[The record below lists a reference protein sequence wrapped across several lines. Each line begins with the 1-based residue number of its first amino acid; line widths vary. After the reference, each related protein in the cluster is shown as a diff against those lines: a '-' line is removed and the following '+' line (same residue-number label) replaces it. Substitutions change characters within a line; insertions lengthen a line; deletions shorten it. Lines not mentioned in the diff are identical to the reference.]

1 MIDLVKHTPEE
12 NSPASARQKAVDT
25 GMALTLISLIIAL
38 ATHKPGWVA
47 LATALLVLNMTAPKI
62 FGPASKLW
70 FGLSAVLGAVMSRV
84 ILTLVFFLVL
94 TPMGLARRAM
104 GKDALKLAAFKQG
117 AGQGAGSVFVTRTGA
132 FTPADL
138 KTPF

>member
-1 MIDLVKHTPEE
+1 MIDLVKHTPETD
-12 NSPASARQKAVDT
+12 SAGSARQKAVDT
-25 GMALTLISLIIAL
+25 GMALTLLCLIAAL
-38 ATHKPGWVA
+38 VTHKPGWVVS
-47 LATALLVLNMTAPKI
+47 ATTLLVVNMTAPKL
-62 FGPASKLW
+62 FAPAAKLW

-94 TPMGLARRAM
+94 TPMGLLRRAM
-104 GKDALKLAAFKQG
+104 GKDTLKLAAFKQG
-117 AGQGAGSVFVTRTGA
+117 TDSVFVVRTER

>member
-1 MIDLVKHTPEE
+1 MIDLVKHVPEADQ
-12 NSPASARQKAVDT
+12 PGSARQRAVDT
-25 GMALTLISLIIAL
+25 GMALTLLCLIVAL
-38 ATHKPGWVA
+38 VTQKPGWVVS
-47 LATALLVLNMTAPKI
+47 ATTVLVVNMTAPKLFI
-62 FGPASKLW
+62 PASKLW

-94 TPMGLARRAM
+94 TPMGLVRRAM

-117 AGQGAGSVFVTRTGA
+117 TGSVFVTRTGP

>member
-1 MIDLVKHTPEE
+1 
-12 NSPASARQKAVDT
+12 
-25 GMALTLISLIIAL
+25 MALTLLCLIVAL
-38 ATHKPGWVA
+38 VTQKPGWVVS
-47 LATALLVLNMTAPKI
+47 ATTLLVVNMTAPKLFI
-62 FGPASKLW
+62 PASKLW

-94 TPMGLARRAM
+94 TPMGLVRRAL

-117 AGQGAGSVFVTRTGA
+117 TGSVFVTRTGP

>member
-1 MIDLVKHTPEE
+1 MIDLVKHTPETD
-12 NSPASARQKAVDT
+12 NAGSARQRAVDT
-25 GMALTLISLIIAL
+25 GMALTLLCLIAAL
-38 ATHKPGWVA
+38 VTHKPGWVA
-47 LATALLVLNMTAPKI
+47 LATGVLVLNMTAPKV

-84 ILTLVFFLVL
+84 ILSLVFFLVL
-94 TPMGLARRAM
+94 TPMGLIRRAM
-104 GKDALKLAAFKQG
+104 GKDTLKLAAFKKG
-117 AGQGAGSVFVTRTGA
+117 TASVFVTRTGA

>member
-1 MIDLVKHTPEE
+1 MIDLVKHAEVKDV
-12 NSPASARQKAVDT
+12 AGSARQRAVDT
-25 GMALTLISLIIAL
+25 GMALTLVCLIIAL
-38 ATHKPGWVA
+38 TTGRPGWVA
-47 LATALLVLNMTAPKI
+47 LATAVLVLNMTAPKV

-94 TPMGLARRAM
+94 TPMGLIRRAM
-104 GKDALKLAAFKQG
+104 GKDTLKLAAFKKG
-117 AGQGAGSVFVTRTGA
+117 AASVFVTRGER
-132 FTPADL
+132 FTAADL

>member
-1 MIDLVKHTPEE
+1 MIDLVKHAAHTA
-12 NSPASARQKAVDT
+12 PAGSARQRAVDT
-25 GMALTLISLIIAL
+25 GMALTLICLIVGLVRGTTGWFAIA
-38 ATHKPGWVA
+38 AA
-47 LATALLVLNMTAPKI
+47 ILVVNMTAPKI

-70 FGLSAVLGAVMSRV
+70 FGLSAVLGAVMSKV
-84 ILTLVFFLVL
+84 ILSLVYFLVL

-104 GKDALKLAAFKQG
+104 GKDTLRLKAFKKG
-117 AGQGAGSVFVTRTGA
+117 ADSVFVTRSGP

>member
-1 MIDLVKHTPEE
+1 MIDLVKHTPETA
-12 NSPASARQKAVDT
+12 SAGSARQRAVDT
-25 GMALTLISLIIAL
+25 GMALTLICLIIAL
-38 ATHKPGWVA
+38 ATHKPGWVVS
-47 LATALLVLNMTAPKI
+47 ATTLLVLNMTAPML
-62 FGPASKLW
+62 FAPASKLW

-94 TPMGLARRAM
+94 TPMGLIRRAM
-104 GKDALKLAAFKQG
+104 GKDTLKLAAFKQG
-117 AGQGAGSVFVTRTGA
+117 TASVFVTRTGS